1 MRIPQP
7 DIISTKYY
15 TLVSGESGHG
25 KTTWCKREIAKIL
38 RSTKERILVFD
49 ATGEYADFVI
59 NHDRAVPGCVP
70 MEIRQYKSTGGE
82 ATLYHTISVD
92 VKPNEVPQLVVYDVS
107 RALAIS
113 WNMGIETITD
123 ILTRHLVV
131 NEPNTLWL
139 FLCLE
144 PYTYAKPEGKSWD
157 VLERF
162 IKKNHKFVAPV
173 FTSQKF
179 DVNTI
184 NERLHVKKSNLK
196 K

>member
-7 DIISTKYY
+7 DIIPTKYY

-70 MEIRQYKSTGGE
+70 MEIRQYKSTRDE

-92 VKPNEVPQLVVYDVS
+92 AKPNEVPQLVVYDVS
-107 RALAIS
+107 RVLAIS

-123 ILTRHLVV
+123 ILTRYLVV
-131 NEPNTLWL
+131 NEQNTLWL

-144 PYTYAKPEGKSWD
+144 PYTYAKPEGKNWD

-184 NERLHVKKSNLK
+184 NERLHIKKSNVK